1 MKSKKMYSL
10 WMMAAIVAMSF
21 TACSE
26 NVEPEKTT
34 LEHSKMTCFGS
45 GEVVT
50 PAVVASVDGSNDG
63 PSFLNGL
70 QKIAMAANGK
80 FSWVEGDTV
89 WVNKDGEWVSSVDMQ
104 IKTDDNWADFYFD
117 GGYYDETYEV
127 RYTGTSGDPNVV
139 TITSEQVQ
147 KKANNSEHYAA
158 CGDAA
163 WGIAKKLGDL
173 KYRFNFRTGK
183 INSTDEDEYQGNHEA
198 SYIYF
203 EPRTNVAPA
212 TEYCRVRKV
221 KITEFQNKNICGT
234 YNFNK
239 EGENYQKLNDETRT
253 SNGGNVITVYC
264 GEDVQKVDNGEL
276 SPAVAQNN
284 GFPIKEVRDP
294 DKNRAFMVLQPGNYK
309 LKIEYEVALYLEQK
323 TTHGTQWTPSYEEK
337 ITTIEKT
344 YDITCEPNTYYYM
357 RHRLDITDS
366 PTQLVFPFKEYYMWG
381 ATDWFWKGAENL
393 GIPYPVHNDEYQ
405 TDGAPTEDQ
414 KHSNSWFYNSYQVNK
429 ICVWSF
435 NGDNTHMYINRTQD
449 AKDRLKAVLKD
460 GMRRD
465 QPAEKIWKDSVL
477 NANEMSFYVVFGDPY
492 YDNKTPWILEE
503 YNGGG
508 TVCYGGVWLLKKE
521 KIISGPLAD
530 YNADKSEDLQVH
542 WPKHD
547 DSSPNDV
554 ESLSAPYP
562 TDALDHF
569 DVDED
574 TKKFIE
580 LKMMGQQYNLRYMA
594 PPFNFRKR
602 YSNDG
607 RMATVWRP
615 DQDGKKLDD
624 YFFVPCLGRFEYD
637 NEQTAVKTTVKY
649 PIAYSDQV
657 REETTEEMLIEGTGE
672 PTLTLVGS
680 QGYYWTRTPLMFNYF
695 GNSNTSGNDQNEQ
708 YGTRFYKYTYDH
720 NGNLTSTNSN
730 LDYYN
735 FNYADYQRYWE
746 LKEKGSSRTAAEE
759 EEYQDLIKGKKDGFL
774 NFAPGLSKN
783 AIRNVFRFANYGTW
797 NDNAY
802 YLNIHHDYLALSWQQ
817 HSIYVKTGMRRATTG
832 KNGIF
837 K

>member
-21 TACSE
+21 IACSE
-26 NVEPEKTT
+26 NVEPEKPT

-70 QKIAMAANGK
+70 KKIAMAANGK
-80 FSWVEGDTV
+80 FSWVEGDLV

-127 RYTGTSGDPNVV
+127 RYTGTSEDPDVV

-147 KKANNSEHYAA
+147 KKGNNSEHYAA

-163 WGIAKKLGDL
+163 WGIAKKLGEL

-203 EPRTNVAPA
+203 EPRTNVAP
-212 TEYCRVRKV
+212 TSEYCRVRKV
-221 KITEFQNKNICGT
+221 TITEENGKNICGT

-239 EGENYQKLNDETRT
+239 EGENYQKLNDDTRT
-253 SNGGNVITVYC
+253 SDGGNVITLYC
-264 GEDVQKVDNGEL
+264 GEDVKKVDEGEL

-284 GFPIKEVRDP
+284 GFPIKEVKDP
-294 DKNRAFMVLQPGNYK
+294 ENNRLFIVLQPGTYK
-309 LKIEYEVALYLEQK
+309 LKIKYEVAQYLEQT
-323 TTHGTQWTPSYEEK
+323 TTHGAQWTPSYEES
-337 ITTIEKT
+337 ITTIEK
-344 YDITCEPNTYYYM
+344 DIAPFTFEANTYYSM
-357 RHRLDITDS
+357 GHKLNITNS
-366 PTQLVFPFKEYYMWG
+366 NAQLVFPFKEYYMWG
-381 ATDWFWKGAENL
+381 AEDWFWKGAENL

-405 TDGAPTEDQ
+405 TDGAPTE
-414 KHSNSWFYNSYQVNK
+414 SSSSWFLNSYSTEKV
-429 ICVWSF
+429 CVASF
-435 NGDNTHMYINRTQD
+435 NGDDYHMYINRNQD
-449 AKDRLKAVLKD
+449 ASNRLKAKLRD
-460 GMRRD
+460 GMRRN
-465 QPAEKIWKDSVL
+465 QPTGDWGENVL
-477 NANEMSFYVVFGDPY
+477 NANEMSFYIVFGDPY

-508 TVCYGGVWLLKKE
+508 TVCYGGVWLLKKD
-521 KIISGPLAD
+521 KIISGPLAT
-530 YNADKSEDLQVH
+530 YNAGKPANLVVH
-542 WPKHD
+542 WPTHD
-547 DSSPNDV
+547 DTPVNNEDC
-554 ESLSAPYP
+554 LSAPYP

-615 DQDGKKLDD
+615 DQDGKDIND

-637 NEQTAVKTTVKY
+637 NEQTAVKTAITY
-649 PIAYSDQV
+649 PYVNYSGV
-657 REETTEEMLIEGTGE
+657 LSENTLPPAIIEGTGE

-695 GNSNTSGNDQNEQ
+695 GSGGTGNAQ
-708 YGTRFYKYTYDH
+708 YGTRFYKDVYDT
-720 NGNLTSTNSN
+720 NGNLMSYYSN
-730 LDYYN
+730 LDKFTFSPEIN
-735 FNYADYQRYWE
+735 ARHAE
-746 LKEKGSSRTAAEE
+746 LAYKQYSGQSMTEAEVAE
-759 EEYQDLIKGKKDGFL
+759 LAEL
-774 NFAPGLSKN
+774 NSKYILNEHWTHGHGYSNN
-783 AIRNVFRFANYGTW
+783 AIRNLFRFANYGTW
-797 NDNAY
+797 NDNAF
-802 YLNIHHDYLALSWQQ
+802 YLNIHHDYIALSWQQ
-817 HSIYVKTGMRRATTG
+817 HSMYVKTGMRRATKG
-832 KNGIF
+832 EDGIF

>member
-1 MKSKKMYSL
+1 MYSL

-21 TACSE
+21 IACSE

-34 LEHSKMTCFGS
+34 LDHSKMTCFGS
-45 GEVVT
+45 SEVVT

-70 QKIAMAANGK
+70 KKIAMAANGK
-80 FSWVEGDTV
+80 FSWVEGDNI

-127 RYTGTSGDPNVV
+127 RYTGTSEDPNVV

-163 WGIAKKLGDL
+163 WGVAKKLGEL
-173 KYRFNFRTGK
+173 KYRFNFKTGK

-221 KITEFQNKNICGT
+221 KITELQNKNICGT

-381 ATDWFWKGAENL
+381 ATDWFWKGAENS
-393 GIPYPVHNDEYQ
+393 GIPYPVYNDSSQ
-405 TDGAPTEDQ
+405 VDGAPAEGSSSWYFDSYT
-414 KHSNSWFYNSYQVNK
+414 SND
-429 ICVWSF
+429 ICVGSF
-435 NGDNTHMYINRTQD
+435 NGSDTHMYVDRSQGSSS
-449 AKDRLKAVLKD
+449 RLKAKLRK

-465 QPAEKIWKDSVL
+465 QLKGDWGDNVL

-508 TVCYGGVWLLKKE
+508 TVCYGGVWLLKKDRIIATTMQAYNDSRANDYE
-521 KIISGPLAD
+521 K
-530 YNADKSEDLQVH
+530 VV
-542 WPKHD
+542 WPSHNDGATHND
-547 DSSPNDV
+547 DANCY
-554 ESLSAPYP
+554 SAPYP
-562 TDALDHF
+562 DDAVDYF
-569 DVDED
+569 DVDD
-574 TKKFIE
+574 KTKSFIRE
-580 LKMMGQQYNLRYMA
+580 KLHNQQFNLRYMA

-602 YSNDG
+602 YTNAG
-607 RMATVWRP
+607 RYNTCWSP
-615 DQDGKKLDD
+615 KQDGKNIDD

-637 NEQTAVKTTVKY
+637 NRLTAAKAAITYPTIGEDGEPYQTKTTAER
-649 PIAYSDQV
+649 I
-657 REETTEEMLIEGTGE
+657 IEGTGD

-695 GNSNTSGNDQNEQ
+695 GSGGTGNEK
-708 YGTRFYKYTYDH
+708 YGTRFYRYVYDEA
-720 NGNLTSTNSN
+720 NPAKLLSSNSYLDKFTFNSTTN
-730 LDYYN
+730 
-735 FNYADYQRYWE
+735 QRYAT
-746 LKEKGSSRTAAEE
+746 LYQKRKAGTLTTEE
-759 EEYQDLIKGKKDGFL
+759 EVELTEL
-774 NFAPGLSKN
+774 ESKYVFNEHYTHGHGYSQN
-783 AIRNVFRFANYGTW
+783 AIRNLYRYATYGTW

-817 HSIYVKTGMRRATTG
+817 HSIYVKTGMRKATTG
-832 KNGIF
+832 TDGIF

>member
-1 MKSKKMYSL
+1 
-10 WMMAAIVAMSF
+10 MMAAIVAMSF

-70 QKIAMAANGK
+70 QKLAMAANGR
-80 FSWVEGDTV
+80 FSWVEGDNV

-104 IKTDDNWADFYFD
+104 IQTDDNWADFYFD

-127 RYTGTSGDPNVV
+127 RYTGTSGNPNVV

-183 INSTDEDEYQGNHEA
+183 INSTDEDEYLGNHEA

-221 KITEFQNKNICGT
+221 KITELQNKNICGT
-234 YNFNK
+234 YNFNG

-264 GEDVQKVDNGEL
+264 GEDVKKVDEGEL

-294 DKNRAFMVLQPGNYK
+294 DKNRAFMVLQPGDYK

-393 GIPYPVHNDEYQ
+393 GIPYPVHNDAYQ
-405 TDGAPTEDQ
+405 TDGAPTEG
-414 KHSNSWFYNSYQVNK
+414 SSSWFYNSYHTED

-435 NGDNTHMYINRTQD
+435 NGDNTHMYINRNQD
-449 AKDRLKAVLKD
+449 ASSRLKAKIRK
-460 GMRRD
+460 GKRRD
-465 QPAEKIWKDSVL
+465 QPTGDWGDNVL

-508 TVCYGGVWLLKKE
+508 TVCYGGVWLLKKD
-521 KIISGPLAD
+521 KIISGPLAA
-530 YNADKSEDLQVH
+530 YNAGKPINLIVH

-547 DSSPNDV
+547 DVSPNDD

-569 DVDED
+569 DVDDD
-574 TKKFIE
+574 TKAFIE

-615 DQDGKKLDD
+615 DQDGKDIND

-637 NEQTAVKTTVKY
+637 NEQTAVKTTVTY
-649 PIAYSDQV
+649 PIAYSDLV

-695 GNSNTSGNDQNEQ
+695 GNSSASGNDQNEL

-720 NGNLTSTNSN
+720 DGNLTSENSH
-730 LDYYN
+730 LDYYD

-746 LKEKGSSRTAAEE
+746 LKGKGSSRTAAEE
-759 EEYQDLIKGKKDGFL
+759 EEYQNLITGKKGGYF
-774 NFAPGLSKN
+774 NFGPGLSQN

-797 NDNAY
+797 NDNAF
-802 YLNIHHDYLALSWQQ
+802 YLNIHHDYLGLSWQQ
-817 HSIYVKTGMRRATTG
+817 HSIYVKTGMRKATTG